1 MMRTTSTR
9 AQESHPSH
17 REITVGG
24 VAIRIPVEKK
34 NRVLFRLAATIYSR
48 SFSLR
53 PAAQFS
59 HTANNYGGKKK
70 KQERELASLFPF
82 TIALLT
88 FGGYTP

>member
-24 VAIRIPVEKK
+24 SQLEFLLKKKTEFYSDLRLQYTLALSLSGRPHSFHTQPTTTVE
-34 NRVLFRLAATIYSR
+34 
-48 SFSLR
+48 
-53 PAAQFS
+53 
-59 HTANNYGGKKK
+59 KK
-70 KQERELASLFPF
+70 KQERELASLFPV

>member
-1 MMRTTSTR
+1 MMRTTTTR

-24 VAIRIPVEKK
+24 SQLEFLLKK
-34 NRVLFRLAATIYSR
+34 KQSFIQTCGYNILSLFLSPAGRTVFTHSQQ
-48 SFSLR
+48 LR
-53 PAAQFS
+53 WK
-59 HTANNYGGKKK
+59 KKK